1 VRPEAGVR
9 LVTAWNYDPAM
20 ALYEIT
26 YLIIPPG
33 VGPDDYEP
41 ADLEKRTDTLELP
54 DPESAG
60 TLPNGVPIT
69 YGPAR
74 PLVKARITEQLPVGT
89 NVAILRVDLK
99 RG

>member
-1 VRPEAGVR
+1 MRPEVGIRPAV
-9 LVTAWNYDPAM
+9 VWNYDPAM

-41 ADLEKRTDTLELP
+41 ADLEKRTDTLDLQ
-54 DPESAG
+54 DPEPAG
-60 TLPNGVPIT
+60 TLPNGVPIS
-69 YGPAR
+69 YGPAM
-74 PLVKARITEQLPVGT
+74 PLVKARITEQLPAGT

-99 RG
+99 RD